1 MSEVQTLHN
10 ETQTVLQEAKHELK
24 DTIARSAGN
33 VEDKITEG
41 KDETKDSVTALR

>member
-1 MSEVQTLHN
+1 MHTLHN

-24 DTIARSAGN
+24 DAIARGADS

-41 KDETKDSVTALR
+41 KDETKDSVAALR